1 MHAGPYAAKSEF
13 CILGPLDVRVNG
25 RSLALTSRR
34 RATILA
40 VLLLSN
46 RSPVPVSRL
55 IDAVWDGNAP
65 ETATKQVRN
74 AISDLRQNLADSGTP
89 IALTSGGYRLQLSN
103 DALDAAIFTQE
114 VKLAKSYARSGRAAR
129 AIKSFRAAL
138 AVWRGPVLAG
148 FDHLAQHPRAVELSE
163 QRVAVLEDLVDLELA
178 QGAHRQLAR
187 ELPVWLAEY
196 PTHERLAYQLM
207 VALSRSGATARA
219 LGIYEQTRSALERE
233 FGINPGWEMSQL
245 RQRLLDE
252 REEEPALIPGRGIR
266 YTSDCGHGQLSI
278 GGHIPPR

>member
-1 MHAGPYAAKSEF
+1 MGDGPYAAKSEF

-25 RSLALTSRR
+25 RNLELTSRR

-46 RSPVPVSRL
+46 SSPVPVSRL
-55 IDAVWDGNAP
+55 IDSVWDGNAP

-74 AISDLRQNLADSGTP
+74 AISVLRQDLADSGTP
-89 IALTSGGYRLQLSN
+89 IALTSGGYRLQLAHG
-103 DALDAAIFTQE
+103 ALDAAEFTQE
-114 VKLAKSYARSGRAAR
+114 VKSAKGNARSGRAAK
-129 AIKSFRAAL
+129 AIRSFRDAL
-138 AVWRGPVLAG
+138 ALWRGPVLAG
-148 FDHLAQHPRAVELSE
+148 FDHLAHHPRVVELSE
-163 QRVAVLEDLVDLELA
+163 QRVAALEDLVELELA

-219 LGIYEQTRSALERE
+219 LGVYEQTRSALDRE
-233 FGINPGWEMSQL
+233 FGINPGPEMSRL
-245 RQRLLDE
+245 RRRLLDE
-252 REEEPALIPGRGIR
+252 RDDEPALTPGRGSR
-266 YTSDCGHGQLSI
+266 
-278 GGHIPPR
+278 